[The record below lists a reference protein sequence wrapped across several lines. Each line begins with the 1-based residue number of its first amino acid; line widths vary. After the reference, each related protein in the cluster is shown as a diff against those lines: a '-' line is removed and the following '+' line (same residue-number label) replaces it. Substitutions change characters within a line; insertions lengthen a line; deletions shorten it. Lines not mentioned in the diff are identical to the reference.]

1 MQDLPETKHR
11 NEGKLMAPLMVVN
24 LVILSAALLS
34 LAVYPAEPQQ
44 SQGDPKL
51 TEVWEP
57 VPRVVTPGVGAAVPS
72 DAIVLFDGKDLSEWQ
87 HADRST
93 AKWSIAEGAFT
104 VAKGAGD
111 IRTKR
116 AFGDC
121 QLHIEWRA
129 PAQIEGDGQGRGN
142 SGVFLQGRYEV
153 QVLDS
158 YNNRTYSNGQAASI
172 YKQHIPL
179 VNASRKPGE
188 WQTYDIFFRAP
199 RFAENGN
206 VLTPAYLTVV
216 HNGVLVQDHA
226 EIKGS
231 TVFIGS
237 PSYQRHNPKEPL
249 VLQDHANP
257 VSYRNVWIR
266 EL

>member
-1 MQDLPETKHR
+1 MTSRL
-11 NEGKLMAPLMVVN
+11 LVVKV
-24 LVILSAALLS
+24 VILSGTLMSPLLS
-34 LAVYPAEPQQ
+34 SAQRQP
-44 SQGDPKL
+44 QGDPRL
-51 TEVWEP
+51 TELWAP
-57 VPRVVTPGVGAAVPS
+57 IPRAIAPGVGTSAPS
-72 DAIVLFDGKDLSEWQ
+72 DAIVLFNGKDLSQWQ
-87 HADRST
+87 LADGSP
-93 AKWSIAEGAFT
+93 AKWNVAGDVFT
-104 VAKGAGD
+104 VVKGAGD

-121 QLHIEWRA
+121 QLHTEWRT
-129 PAQIEGDGQGRGN
+129 PTQIEGEGQGRGN

-158 YNNRTYSNGQAASI
+158 YDNLTYSNGQAASI

-199 RFAENGN
+199 RFAENGTL
-206 VLTPAYLTVV
+206 VRPAYVTVV
-216 HNGVLVQDHA
+216 HNGVLVQDHVDL
-226 EIKGS
+226 KGS

-237 PSYQRHNPKEPL
+237 PSYQKHNLKEPL
-249 VLQDHANP
+249 VLQDHGNP
-257 VSYRNVWIR
+257 VSYRNIWIR